1 MVVRQA
7 GAGHL
12 PAGNNKASLMTA
24 QEIAMLPNP
33 SIKYRPF
40 PPVVLPE
47 RQWPGRTLQQ
57 APRWCSSDLRDGNQ
71 ALAEPM
77 DNDRKRQFYQLLLQ
91 CGFKEIEVAF
101 PSASQTDFDFVRSLI
116 DEQLIPNDVSI
127 QVLTQSRDDLIDRT
141 FEALRGAPR
150 AIVHLYN
157 ATAPMFRE
165 IVFKQ
170 DKAATVALAVNGA
183 LRIRQQCEQQP
194 ETAWT
199 FEYSPETFCFTEL
212 EFALEICE
220 AVADVWQPGP
230 GRPMIINLPAT
241 VEVST
246 PNVYADQIEWF
257 CRRFSQRNRVTIS
270 VHPHNDRGT
279 GVACAELAMLAGAD
293 RVEGCLFGNGERT
306 GNVDLVTLALNL
318 YTQGIAPGLDFS
330 QLKQVVEVV
339 EQCNQLPVH
348 PRHPYAGELVFTA
361 FSGSHQDAIKK
372 GFAAQQQRQDG
383 LWQVPYLPLDPADV
397 GCSYE
402 AVIRVNSQ
410 SGKSGAAWLL
420 EQNHGLSLPRGLQID
435 FSKVVQRST
444 DGSGKEMTTAELWR
458 LFRVSYGLVEQPR
471 LQLLSYQTESHSVEA
486 YSFSARVLFEGEQ
499 QRLLGVGN
507 GLLSSAV
514 DALRQSFGLNLAIE
528 DYHEHTLGHQSH
540 SRAVAYIRCTLAH
553 GEAAYGVGI
562 DVDSASA
569 SLQALFNVAARYLAK

>member
-1 MVVRQA
+1 
-7 GAGHL
+7 
-12 PAGNNKASLMTA
+12 
-24 QEIAMLPNP
+24 
-33 SIKYRPF
+33 
-40 PPVVLPE
+40 
-47 RQWPGRTLQQ
+47 
-57 APRWCSSDLRDGNQ
+57 
-71 ALAEPM
+71 
-77 DNDRKRQFYQLLLQ
+77 
-91 CGFKEIEVAF
+91 
-101 PSASQTDFDFVRSLI
+101 
-116 DEQLIPNDVSI
+116 
-127 QVLTQSRDDLIDRT
+127 
-141 FEALRGAPR
+141 
-150 AIVHLYN
+150 
-157 ATAPMFRE
+157 
-165 IVFKQ
+165 
-170 DKAATVALAVNGA
+170 
-183 LRIRQQCEQQP
+183 
-194 ETAWT
+194 
-199 FEYSPETFCFTEL
+199 
-212 EFALEICE
+212 
-220 AVADVWQPGP
+220 
-230 GRPMIINLPAT
+230 
-241 VEVST
+241 
-246 PNVYADQIEWF
+246 
-257 CRRFSQRNRVTIS
+257 
-270 VHPHNDRGT
+270 
-279 GVACAELAMLAGAD
+279 LAMLAGAD

-318 YTQGIAPGLDFS
+318 YSQGIAPGLDFS

-458 LFRVSYGLVEQPR
+458 LFRLSYGLVEQPR

-486 YSFSARVLFEGEQ
+486 YSFSARVLFEGQQ